1 MRIAVQYPVVLL
13 LIPVIIAVML
23 VTSRSLRIG
32 NKVRKCFITGI
43 RIVLFS
49 LIICAMA
56 DISVNVS
63 SRNTGTV
70 FLLDVSESF
79 AANKEE
85 AVQMVQ
91 DALKK
96 LPKDNRAAVVAF
108 GQDARVE
115 QFMSEVSLFTGGI
128 KPIIAITCFYAQY
141 FACFPILVILTTTDK
156 KAIYSSNVTI

>member
-85 AVQMVQ
+85 AVGSRSKVTLQEDNSMRSHEEMW
-91 DALKK
+91 
-96 LPKDNRAAVVAF
+96 LP
-108 GQDARVE
+108 
-115 QFMSEVSLFTGGI
+115 
-128 KPIIAITCFYAQY
+128 
-141 FACFPILVILTTTDK
+141 FAK
-156 KAIYSSNVTI
+156 